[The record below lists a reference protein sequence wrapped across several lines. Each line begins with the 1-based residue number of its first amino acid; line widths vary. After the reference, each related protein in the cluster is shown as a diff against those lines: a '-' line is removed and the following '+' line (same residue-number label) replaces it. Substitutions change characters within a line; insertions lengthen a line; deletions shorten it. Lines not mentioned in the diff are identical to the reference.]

1 MNEKK
6 RPLKKV
12 SQEAKGNVKRVP
24 QKAKREGKSIRWMV
38 IALLVAVAYL
48 GWAVAAASYAS
59 DIEEFSRPDMPGGV
73 GRGAAMRGG
82 IALFVVGLIRVLW
95 NSIAQIPNMHRVAW
109 HTITEHLA
117 IPIITGL
124 VAAGICGFGY
134 WMAKLERQFAKEDER
149 FRRLSSGD

>member
-6 RPLKKV
+6 RPPKKV
-12 SQEAKGNVKRVP
+12 SQEAKGNVKRAP
-24 QKAKREGKSIRWMV
+24 KKANREGKSIRWMV
-38 IALLVAVAYL
+38 IALLVAVAFL
-48 GWAVAAASYAS
+48 GWAIAAASYAS
-59 DIEEFSRPDMPGGV
+59 DIEEFSRPDMPGV

-95 NSIAQIPNMHRVAW
+95 NSIVQIPNMHRVAW
-109 HTITEHLA
+109 HTLTEHRA
-117 IPIITGL
+117 IPIVTGL
-124 VAAGICGFGY
+124 IAAGIGGFAY

>member
-6 RPLKKV
+6 RPAKKV
-12 SQEAKGNVKRVP
+12 SQESKGTVKRASKKP
-24 QKAKREGKSIRWMV
+24 KREGKSIRWMV
-38 IALLVAVAYL
+38 IALLIAVAFL
-48 GWAVAAASYAS
+48 GWAIAAASYAS
-59 DIEEFSRPDMPGGV
+59 DIEEFSRPDMPVGA

-95 NSIAQIPNMHRVAW
+95 NSIIQIPNMHRVAW
-109 HTITEHLA
+109 HTVTEHSA

-124 VAAGICGFGY
+124 IAAGICGFAW
-134 WMAKLERQFAKEDER
+134 WMAKLERQFAKADER

>member
-6 RPLKKV
+6 RPPKKV
-12 SQEAKGNVKRVP
+12 SQEAKGNVKRAP
-24 QKAKREGKSIRWMV
+24 KKAKREGKSIRWMV
-38 IALLVAVAYL
+38 IALLIAVTYL

-95 NSIAQIPNMHRVAW
+95 NSIVQIPNMHRVAW
-109 HTITEHLA
+109 HTLTEHSA
-117 IPIITGL
+117 ILIVTGL

-134 WMAKLERQFAKEDER
+134 WMAQLERQFAKEDER
-149 FRRLSSGD
+149 FHRLSSGD